1 MTDTKTFIK
10 SVAIA
15 IMMIFALPLA
25 ANHHEILQD
34 GENHE
39 EATHE
44 EADGHRDSHEAE
56 KFVPGEFIMNHI
68 ADAYEWHIA
77 EYDGEHYSIPL
88 PIIVYSET
96 SGLNVFMSSKFH
108 HGHDSYKNFLIPNEG
123 VNAGKVVEMVNGEEI
138 IPIDISITKN
148 VLSLFVSL
156 ILIMWIFFGIAKSYK
171 RNPKSAPKGIQS
183 LLEPIIIFIRDDVAK
198 ASIGEKRYMKFVPF
212 LLTIFFFIF
221 INNLMGL
228 IPIFPFGANLT
239 GNIAITL
246 VLALF
251 TFIITTGIANKN
263 YWTHII
269 NAPGV
274 PWWLKFPI
282 PLMPVVEIMG
292 VFIKPFVLMVR
303 LFANITAG
311 HIIVLGFYSLI
322 FIFGEMST
330 GLGYGVSVV
339 SIAFTIFMTILE
351 LLVAFIQAY
360 VFTLLS
366 ALYFGMATEE
376 AH

>member
-1 MTDTKTFIK
+1 MTDTKAFIK
-10 SVAIA
+10 SLAIA
-15 IMMIFALPLA
+15 IVMLFALPAA
-25 ANHHEILQD
+25 ANHED
-34 GENHE
+34 GHQEGESHE
-39 EATHE
+39 EATHLE
-44 EADGHRDSHEAE
+44 TTEHHDSHQAE
-56 KFVPGEFIMNHI
+56 KFVPGDFIMNHI
-68 ADAYEWHIA
+68 ADAYEWHIL
-77 EYDGEHYSIPL
+77 DKGDFHLSIPL

-96 SGLNVFMSSKFH
+96 SGLNIFMSSKFH
-108 HGHDSYKNFLIPNEG
+108 HGHESYNNFVIPQEG
-123 VNAGKVVEMVNGEEI
+123 VNVGKVVEMVNGAEI

-156 ILIMWIFFGIAKSYK
+156 ILIMWIFFGVAKSYK
-171 RNPKSAPKGIQS
+171 RNPKSAPKGMQS

-239 GNIAITL
+239 GNIAITM

-251 TFIITTGIANKN
+251 TFVITTVIANKN
-263 YWTHII
+263 YWVHII

-311 HIIVLGFYSLI
+311 HIIALGFYSLI
-322 FIFGEMST
+322 FIFGEMSV